1 MNKEGTVDLEKTL
14 DQIEKNMILEA
25 LKKTGGI
32 MTKAAKLLNLS
43 FRSMRYRMQKYKITV
58 KTDIEEE

>member
-1 MNKEGTVDLEKTL
+1 
-14 DQIEKNMILEA
+14 MILEA